1 MKPELEL
8 KHDVLAQLEA
18 EPGVDAAH
26 IGVTVTNGVVT
37 LTGTVPTY
45 AEKLA
50 ANRAVKRLDGVQA
63 LVSELE
69 VRPRV
74 GAQRTDTDI
83 ARAVVD
89 ALAWDIA
96 VPDEEISTRVSGGWV
111 TLEGEVNLQFQ
122 RAAAERAVSR
132 LAGVRGVTNFIT
144 IKSGV
149 RAGDIKSRIEAAFR
163 PSAEIDA
170 RNVQVDTEGG
180 KVTLRGRVHTWA
192 ERAEAERA
200 AWAAPG
206 VSEVRDEIKVGS

>member
-8 KHDVLAQLEA
+8 KHDVLAELES

-50 ANRAVKRLDGVQA
+50 ANRAVKRLDGVRA

-96 VPDEEISTRVSGGWV
+96 VPDEKISTRVSNGWV

-122 RAAAERAVSR
+122 RAAAEHAVSR
-132 LAGVRGVTNFIT
+132 LAGVRGVTNLIT

-163 PSAEIDA
+163 RSAEIDA
-170 RNVQVDTEGG
+170 RNVQVETEDG

>member
-8 KHDVLAQLEA
+8 KHDVLAELES

-45 AEKLA
+45 GEKLA
-50 ANRAVKRLDGVQA
+50 GNRAVKRLDGVRA

-96 VPDEEISTRVSGGWV
+96 VPDEKISTRVSNGWV

-122 RAAAERAVSR
+122 RAAAEHAVSR
-132 LAGVRGVTNFIT
+132 LAGVRGVTNLIT

-163 PSAEIDA
+163 RSAEIDA
-170 RNVQVDTEGG
+170 RNVQVETEDG